1 MADVLV
7 NDETNEAVFLNEA
20 TNAWVPSKLLTN
32 EAGKRIAWDGYA
44 WVPVRDKPKPEK
56 PPQAVEPGAFGR
68 FGQGA
73 ARQFESLVS
82 SGKTAYETVT
92 GENPEEVAKR
102 AEERQKK
109 ITESYAPERGLEDVT
124 KAYREKGLLSAT
136 GEVLY
141 QVPGAVGSLIPTLAG
156 GAIGGLLGGPAGAI
170 AAVAGPSFVTQLGSN
185 LEAQFAEQARLGKP
199 IDPNQGAAAIGAV
212 AQAGLDT
219 VGFMIPF
226 GKAIISPIVKTAGKG
241 GVAAAEKLAAESI
254 TKTLA
259 KGTATGIL
267 AEVPTEVAQQMI
279 ERYQADKELFSDDAQ
294 KEYGEIA
301 YKAAISVAPL
311 GGPSRMLQ
319 RGAARRASE
328 APVITPDDLQGAIV
342 TLKNDQEQ
350 KVEEFDKYSK
360 ESARVTGV
368 NQEQLEA
375 MDKAR
380 VYDIPDLSKAG
391 REIEAEYETL
401 KATYPDQAE
410 FFEQKKLTALAALDA
425 SSKVSIADRGA
436 ANSIFADLAEISK
449 EDNATAQAAEVSRL
463 ETEKKET
470 AIDLEKSIDAQE
482 ANIPSPDERT
492 DAQIT
497 VDAGKASVTP
507 TSSEAATLNRT
518 KLIESVT
525 QRFMASV
532 PTGMEP
538 SAAAL
543 QQEIND
549 AGKSSGLGVSID
561 EANELIKA
569 YSPTPIGR
577 KGKPRQKSEL
587 GLDIEEV
594 AANIGGNASPKSG
607 LSVSPTYSTP
617 VAEAT
622 AIVNRYLEK
631 LTARNKQ
638 GAESASALRG
648 VIFGESFDKDQAL
661 TALKI
666 INGVEKVM
674 GKAAL
679 TNPVGIRFFQK
690 MGDAAARTTTEDTAL
705 NSILEFSLAPE
716 AIAVAGQNYAHET
729 MHVLQDL
736 FKRVDPQ
743 AHSVLNKAFP
753 EGMNASDIPSN
764 LVRFLK
770 RHSNPST
777 GNTYWGDMEGVL
789 NTGNKPASEHMAY
802 VFGAINDIQ
811 ESGVKMDPSV
821 GGAFVKFA
829 NFIKDVL
836 RSIRNSVY
844 TPVGVKSLEIMKKLA
859 SGERQKG
866 FAETPLEKMGAGEQR
881 QQSELSTPVTT
892 EEDRILENKQAGRSS
907 LGVRRNATEEQ
918 IKTADDA
925 AKYNFGRV
933 VWQNG
938 DLALFQTHSITG
950 KPIYKALKGS
960 LSTNVDI
967 DQYTGKELTNE
978 QRVILSSEKN
988 YIENIQQKEY
998 GLNPSIKYANGTAFS
1013 ESLDKA
1019 ISPIAASL
1027 RNMLGIKENI
1037 FFSTVNDAASNE
1049 NFVGPERVINTSAK
1063 IAKHRE
1069 TLGLARRMEDG
1080 NYLILVD
1087 QEALRQKTK
1096 IIEVLS
1102 HEIGHIFEKTEYKNA
1117 SSEVKAALRLEFNK
1131 WLDSNKSKT
1140 AREHIDSM
1148 RPRGV
1153 AKLTTVREGVMSKDL
1168 SAYWRLEA
1176 EWFADQVSKWAT
1188 TSERPVSVIEKYFR
1202 KIADAIKRFFNSAKG
1217 RGFLPNET
1225 FKQYLDGLAESNVN
1239 NLIFEEDSPDTRQSS
1254 NLFSPPSNLTPEQTA
1269 TFNEINGIIARTEA
1283 ATAPVGDRAAR
1294 EVAKDISK
1302 GWFEPVKK
1310 FFDPLRGI
1318 GDAGSYRLY
1327 KGLTHG
1333 TIDTM
1338 KSGLKKLVAPISKAT
1353 KDHPAIYTYM
1363 TTPGASP
1370 SAITDPEARAAAVKA
1385 KRIINGIQENLVKR
1399 KIISK
1404 DEADKYADAY
1414 LPRMFLAY
1422 LKDKRNATGM
1432 RVGFMDYTK
1441 SRVPLSEKQLMQLG
1455 EVKDP
1460 AYLISEAIFR
1470 PVRDMAILNFYER
1483 MGQQTGVKW
1492 VVGLEKH
1499 KFEGAE
1505 LSLPAML
1512 DRAESL
1518 LEGVE
1523 NGIVGPDRAQETKDY
1538 ANRMRN
1544 FASDKLQQ
1552 LTDTFDAKLYKK
1564 IPNDKRYGSLRSM
1577 WIRKEIYEDVLGQSG
1592 FMPSDAEGMM
1602 KFIEDGSFLGN
1613 VQRRWKQTKVPLNP
1627 PTVATNIMSN
1637 IMLASLSGHNLA
1649 LLPYDIYD
1657 AMMQNIKGGK
1667 LREIAQRHGF
1677 HASNMSEAEMK
1688 TTLNELQRKYNASGG
1703 GIGQTMSM
1711 VRAIGR
1717 GMDSAADFYGTI
1729 ETVFKMASVKDGMRK
1744 GLSEKEAVLRAQKW
1758 LFDYSEVNRTVK
1770 WLRNIPFGSP
1780 FITWTYKVI
1789 PLMVETAL
1797 SKNIVR
1803 FAPFVGA
1810 YYLMSLWA
1818 TEGLKE
1824 MGGDDEDKRKL
1835 LKRLPERVAEN
1846 KLLAMTGAGNFVNIG
1861 KLMPFEPF
1869 FKVATALEKGSSY
1882 EVAKSI
1888 ALMGGP
1894 IADILIAFATGKDQF
1909 TGRDIVP
1916 KSASKLES
1924 PLYAASFLA
1933 NEMLPAF
1940 LKDMPK
1946 MAVGSM
1952 AGRPDDVARSEGL
1965 AAEIIKKLSGVEGP
1979 KRSGFEEKQW
1989 TEIGAAMLGIN
2000 VYNPTQMQYALNVDK
2015 ELRKITNINA
2025 DRNEALKDPRL
2036 SPDERRKVA
2045 ERYAEKIREA
2055 AKEIRKFTEDAALS
2069 PGVAKNLASRQP
2081 VR

>member
-56 PPQAVEPGAFGR
+56 PPEEPGVFGR

-92 GENPEEVAKR
+92 GENPAEVAKR

-124 KAYREKGLLSAT
+124 KAYKEKGLLSAA

-219 VGFMIPF
+219 VGFMVPF
-226 GKAIISPIVKTAGKG
+226 GKAIISPIIKTAGKG

-279 ERYQADKELFSDDAQ
+279 ERYQADKELFSDEAQ

-301 YKAAISVAPL
+301 FKTAISVAPL

-328 APVITPDDLQGAIV
+328 APVITPDDLQEAIV

-350 KVEEFDKYSK
+350 KVEAFSK
-360 ESARVTGV
+360 LADDMARVTGV
-368 NQEQLEA
+368 TPEQYDA
-375 MDKAR
+375 MEKLG
-380 VYDIPDLSKAG
+380 VFNVPDISASAKK
-391 REIEAEYETL
+391 IEAPFEAAKAQYPEY
-401 KATYPDQAE
+401 ADA
-410 FFEQKKLTALAALDA
+410 FERMKLAALAANEA
-425 SSKVSIADRGA
+425 SSNLSVAEKGSAKYKGSRKGKQDAASETNSILSFLEEAAAERKAELETQRLADEKVDAESLVQKQTLGGREDLAASIEDQIRQPPGLIPTEQRATEGPQVPPSSRWGTQLSGNQQQRQAADLEAINNAMTTPGGMVNRGYPGPTPGATNQAAAAKANAEAASIAGA
-436 ANSIFADLAEISK
+436 QQEQVLAERAAAVAGAGQARDLAAAGAE
-449 EDNATAQAAEVSRL
+449 QASRL
-463 ETEKKET
+463 AETEGARQGVLET
-470 AIDLEKSIDAQE
+470 ARETSDLAKESQA
-482 ANIPSPDERT
+482 PTPDERT
-492 DAQIT
+492 DTEIT
-497 VDAGKASVTP
+497 VAAGRAAVTP
-507 TSSEAATLNRT
+507 TSSVAATLNRA
-518 KLIESVT
+518 KLIESVA

-532 PTGMEP
+532 ETGQEA
-538 SAAAL
+538 SAASL
-543 QQEIND
+543 QQAIND
-549 AGKSSGLGVSID
+549 AGKSSGLGISLK
-561 EANELIKA
+561 EANELIQK
-569 YSPTPIGR
+569 YSPTPIGQ
-577 KGKPRQKSEL
+577 KGRPRSSSEL

-594 AANIGGNASPKSG
+594 AANIGGNASPKSS

-631 LTARNKQ
+631 LAARNKQ

-705 NSILEFSLAPE
+705 NSVLEFSLAPE

-753 EGMNASDIPSN
+753 EGMNASNIPSN

-777 GNTYWGDMEGVL
+777 GNTYWSDMEGVL
-789 NTGNKPASEHMAY
+789 NRGNKPASEYMAY

-859 SGERQKG
+859 SGERQKK
-866 FAETPLEKMGAGEQR
+866 FADAPLTRMSGSER
-881 QQSELSTPVTT
+881 QQSDLVTPKRTDDGT
-892 EEDRILENKQAGRSS
+892 SFLPRQKEEAFN
-907 LGVRRNATEEQ
+907 
-918 IKTADDA
+918 
-925 AKYNFGRV
+925 
-933 VWQNG
+933 
-938 DLALFQTHSITG
+938 DLA
-950 KPIYKALKGS
+950 
-960 LSTNVDI
+960 
-967 DQYTGKELTNE
+967 DQ
-978 QRVILSSEKN
+978 QRGRPE
-988 YIENIQQKEY
+988 
-998 GLNPSIKYANGTAFS
+998 AAMTA
-1013 ESLDKA
+1013 A
-1019 ISPIAASL
+1019 QYV
-1027 RNMLGIKENI
+1027 LG
-1037 FFSTVNDAASNE
+1037 
-1049 NFVGPERVINTSAK
+1049 G
-1063 IAKHRE
+1063 
-1069 TLGLARRMEDG
+1069 
-1080 NYLILVD
+1080 
-1087 QEALRQKTK
+1087 
-1096 IIEVLS
+1096 
-1102 HEIGHIFEKTEYKNA
+1102 
-1117 SSEVKAALRLEFNK
+1117 
-1131 WLDSNKSKT
+1131 
-1140 AREHIDSM
+1140 
-1148 RPRGV
+1148 
-1153 AKLTTVREGVMSKDL
+1153 GVMSHLLEHVGDL
-1168 SAYWRLEA
+1168 THRMA
-1176 EWFADQVSKWAT
+1176 EYNGSMGLNQVAPKVSTALRSLTNGYGFDREHLQNMVSNKVKPEDEKRVLARYVDEHSKL
-1188 TSERPVSVIEKYFR
+1188 PVYNRMQELGRNAAINLGNKNYDAA
-1202 KIADAIKRFFNSAKG
+1202 IANLREINDAIENKTYTQKANEFDLNYKQKSQTFNQGSKRQASDLVA
-1217 RGFLPNET
+1217 
-1225 FKQYLDGLAESNVN
+1225 
-1239 NLIFEEDSPDTRQSS
+1239 
-1254 NLFSPPSNLTPEQTA
+1254 PPSNLTPEQTA

-1338 KSGLKKLVAPISKAT
+1338 KNGLKKLVAPISKAT

-1499 KFEGAE
+1499 KFEGTE

-1613 VQRRWKQTKVPLNP
+1613 VQRRWKQAKVPLNP
-1627 PTVATNIMSN
+1627 PTVMTNIMSN
-1637 IMLASLSGHNLA
+1637 IMLAALSGHNLA

-1688 TTLNELQRKYNASGG
+1688 TTLNELQRRYNASGG

-1717 GMDSAADFYGTI
+1717 GMDSVADFYGTI
-1729 ETVFKMASVKDGMRK
+1729 ETVFKMAIVKDGLRK

-1810 YYLMSLWA
+1810 YYLLSLWA

-1869 FKVATALEKGSSY
+1869 FKVATALEKGSPL

-1888 ALMGGP
+1888 SLMGGP

-1952 AGRPDDVARSEGL
+1952 TGRPDDVARGEGL
-1965 AAEIIKKLSGVEGP
+1965 AADIIKKLSGVEGP

-1989 TEIGAAMLGIN
+1989 SEIIAAMLGIN
-2000 VYNPTQMQYALNVDK
+2000 VYNPTQMQYAINVDK
-2015 ELRKITNINA
+2015 ELRKITNIKA
-2025 DRNEALKDPRL
+2025 DMNEALKDPRL

>member
-44 WVPVRDKPKPEK
+44 WVPVRDKPKPVDDK
-56 PPQAVEPGAFGR
+56 PQSLLGELGYAVMRGKQYVDIGTTILGGEIGLPGH
-68 FGQGA
+68 
-73 ARQFESLVS
+73 S
-82 SGKTAYETVT
+82 K
-92 GENPEEVAKR
+92 EEVAQSITKEAGELEKYKPSDR
-102 AEERQKK
+102 LQKIKEEADKDKDIGDVWNRYLERPAYDSLRYVLSSVAE
-109 ITESYAPERGLEDVT
+109 SVAPSALIGL
-124 KAYREKGLLSAT
+124 
-136 GEVLY
+136 
-141 QVPGAVGSLIPTLAG
+141 GALAG
-156 GAIGGLLGGPAGAI
+156 LPGGPAGVAAGVGASSAAQEYASTIFSQMQEKGVDARNPQAVLAFLNNKEAMSDAREAGALRGVATGAFDALTARLAGRFI
-170 AAVAGPSFVTQLGSN
+170 AALPKGSGRI
-185 LEAQFAEQARLGKP
+185 AYA
-199 IDPNQGAAAIGAV
+199 GAAAKETGLQAAGGA
-212 AQAGLDT
+212 
-219 VGFMIPF
+219 
-226 GKAIISPIVKTAGKG
+226 G
-241 GVAAAEKLAAESI
+241 GSIAADILE
-254 TKTLA
+254 
-259 KGTATGIL
+259 KGTVDANAAVTEAF
-267 AEVPTEVAQQMI
+267 AEI
-279 ERYQADKELFSDDAQ
+279 
-294 KEYGEIA
+294 
-301 YKAAISVAPL
+301 PL
-311 GGPSRMLQ
+311 GIIETILGVRA
-319 RGAARRASE
+319 RGGRKTRI
-328 APVITPDDLQGAIV
+328 APENITPDDLQGAIV

-350 KVEEFDKYSK
+350 KVEAFSK
-360 ESARVTGV
+360 LADDMARVTGV
-368 NQEQLEA
+368 TPEQYDA
-375 MDKAR
+375 MEKLG
-380 VYDIPDLSKAG
+380 VFNIPDISASAKK
-391 REIEAEYETL
+391 IEAPFEAAKAQYPEY
-401 KATYPDQAE
+401 ADA
-410 FFEQKKLTALAALDA
+410 FERMKLAALAANEA
-425 SSKVSIADRGA
+425 SSNLSIAEKGAAKYKGGRKGKQDAASDAVSILAYQAEAAAERKAELEAQRLADEKVNAESLVQKQTLGGREDLAASIEDQIRQPPGLIPTEQRATEGPQVPPSSRWGTQLSGNQQQRQAADLEAINNAMTTPGGMVNRGYPGPTPGATNQA
-436 ANSIFADLAEISK
+436 AAAKANAEAASIAGAQQEQVLAERAAAVAGAGQTRDLAVAGAEQASSLAETEGARQGVLEATQETADLAKAS
-449 EDNATAQAAEVSRL
+449 QAP
-463 ETEKKET
+463 T
-470 AIDLEKSIDAQE
+470 
-482 ANIPSPDERT
+482 PDERT

-497 VDAGKASVTP
+497 VDKGKAAVTP
-507 TSSEAATLNRT
+507 TPSDAATRNRT
-518 KLIESVT
+518 KLIKSVT
-525 QRFMASV
+525 QRYFASL
-532 PTGMEP
+532 PTGAEAFGP
-538 SAAAL
+538 AL
-543 QQEIND
+543 QQELKD
-549 AGKSSGLGVSID
+549 AGIIISLK
-561 EANELIKA
+561 EANELIQE

-577 KGKPRQKSEL
+577 KGKSRQSSEL

-631 LTARNKQ
+631 LAARNKQ

-705 NSILEFSLAPE
+705 NSVLEFSLAPE

-753 EGMNASDIPSN
+753 EGMNASNIPSN

-777 GNTYWGDMEGVL
+777 GNTYWSDMEGVL
-789 NTGNKPASEHMAY
+789 NRGNKPASEYMAY

-859 SGERQKG
+859 SGERQKK
-866 FAETPLEKMGAGEQR
+866 FADAPLTRMSEGEQ
-881 QQSELSTPVTT
+881 QPSALVTP
-892 EEDRILENKQAGRSS
+892 EKQ
-907 LGVRRNATEEQ
+907 
-918 IKTADDA
+918 
-925 AKYNFGRV
+925 
-933 VWQNG
+933 
-938 DLALFQTHSITG
+938 
-950 KPIYKALKGS
+950 P
-960 LSTNVDI
+960 
-967 DQYTGKELTNE
+967 
-978 QRVILSSEKN
+978 
-988 YIENIQQKEY
+988 
-998 GLNPSIKYANGTAFS
+998 
-1013 ESLDKA
+1013 
-1019 ISPIAASL
+1019 
-1027 RNMLGIKENI
+1027 
-1037 FFSTVNDAASNE
+1037 
-1049 NFVGPERVINTSAK
+1049 
-1063 IAKHRE
+1063 RE
-1069 TLGLARRMEDG
+1069 
-1080 NYLILVD
+1080 
-1087 QEALRQKTK
+1087 
-1096 IIEVLS
+1096 
-1102 HEIGHIFEKTEYKNA
+1102 
-1117 SSEVKAALRLEFNK
+1117 
-1131 WLDSNKSKT
+1131 
-1140 AREHIDSM
+1140 
-1148 RPRGV
+1148 
-1153 AKLTTVREGVMSKDL
+1153 
-1168 SAYWRLEA
+1168 
-1176 EWFADQVSKWAT
+1176 
-1188 TSERPVSVIEKYFR
+1188 
-1202 KIADAIKRFFNSAKG
+1202 
-1217 RGFLPNET
+1217 
-1225 FKQYLDGLAESNVN
+1225 
-1239 NLIFEEDSPDTRQSS
+1239 SS
-1254 NLFSPPSNLTPEQTA
+1254 NLVSPPSNLTPEQTA
-1269 TFNEINGIIARTEA
+1269 AQLQALGYRQDNPAVSRGDTDWLRFAQLRARGGLKLATGSVTGHLRDVSIPVDLLKNIPGAMDENPRPGTVKYDRLMGAIKDYGWKPTPILVRVNHKGKPYIFEGNNRVAVAKALGKTHIPGEINWMNGAEEVDGPWNPKRIAHRLLPIQRQSSNLVAPPSNLTPEQTTTFNEINGIIARTEA

-1338 KSGLKKLVAPISKAT
+1338 KNGLKKLVAPISKAT

-1385 KRIINGIQENLVKR
+1385 KRIINGIQENLVRR

-1499 KFEGAE
+1499 KFEGTE

-1613 VQRRWKQTKVPLNP
+1613 VQRRWKQAKVPLNP
-1627 PTVATNIMSN
+1627 PTVMTNIMSN

-1667 LREIAQRHGF
+1667 LKEIAQRHGF

-1688 TTLNELQRKYNASGG
+1688 TTLNELQRRYNASGG

-1717 GMDSAADFYGTI
+1717 GMDSIANFYGTI
-1729 ETVFKMASVKDGMRK
+1729 ETVFKMAIVKDGLRK

-1810 YYLMSLWA
+1810 YYLLSLWA

-1916 KSASKLES
+1916 KSASKIES

-1965 AAEIIKKLSGVEGP
+1965 AAEIIKKLSGIEGP

-2000 VYNPTQMQYALNVDK
+2000 VYNPTQMQYAINVDK
-2015 ELRKITNINA
+2015 ELRKITNIKA
-2025 DRNEALKDPRL
+2025 DMNEALKDPRL

>member
-1 MADVLV
+1 MGKIAI
-7 NDETNEAVFLNEA
+7 NDETNEASFLNEF
-20 TNAWVPSKLLTN
+20 TNTWDPSKLITDG
-32 EAGKRIAWDGYA
+32 AGKRTAWDGYA
-44 WVPVRDKPKPEK
+44 WVPVRDKPKPVDDK
-56 PPQAVEPGAFGR
+56 PQSLLGELGYGAMRGKQYLDIGTSIAGGELSTF
-68 FGQGA
+68 A
-73 ARQFESLVS
+73 ESLGLPGLPGHS
-82 SGKTAYETVT
+82 K
-92 GENPEEVAKR
+92 EEVAQSIAKEAGELEKYKPSDR
-102 AEERQKK
+102 LQKIKEEADKDKDIGDVWNRYLERPAYDSLRYVLSSVAE
-109 ITESYAPERGLEDVT
+109 SVAPSALIGL
-124 KAYREKGLLSAT
+124 
-136 GEVLY
+136 
-141 QVPGAVGSLIPTLAG
+141 GALAG
-156 GAIGGLLGGPAGAI
+156 LPGGPAGVAAGVGASSAAQEYASTIFSQMQEKGVDARNPQAVLAFLNNKEAMSDAREAGALRGVATGAFDALTAGLAGRFISALPKGSGRIAYAGATAKETGLQAAGGAGGSI
-170 AAVAGPSFVTQLGSN
+170 AADILEKGTVDANAAVT
-185 LEAQFAEQARLGKP
+185 EAFAE
-199 IDPNQGAAAIGAV
+199 I
-212 AQAGLDT
+212 
-219 VGFMIPF
+219 
-226 GKAIISPIVKTAGKG
+226 
-241 GVAAAEKLAAESI
+241 
-254 TKTLA
+254 
-259 KGTATGIL
+259 
-267 AEVPTEVAQQMI
+267 
-279 ERYQADKELFSDDAQ
+279 
-294 KEYGEIA
+294 
-301 YKAAISVAPL
+301 PL
-311 GGPSRMLQ
+311 GIIETILGVRA
-319 RGAARRASE
+319 RGGRKTRI
-328 APVITPDDLQGAIV
+328 APENITPDDLQGAIV

-350 KVEEFDKYSK
+350 KVEAFSK
-360 ESARVTGV
+360 LADDMARVTGV
-368 NQEQLEA
+368 TPEQYDA
-375 MDKAR
+375 MEKLG
-380 VYDIPDLSKAG
+380 VFNVPDISDSAKK
-391 REIEAEYETL
+391 IEAPFEAAKAQYPEY
-401 KATYPDQAE
+401 ADA
-410 FFEQKKLTALAALDA
+410 FERMKLAALAASEA
-425 SSKVSIADRGA
+425 SSNLSVAEKGSAKYKGSRKGKQDA
-436 ANSIFADLAEISK
+436 ASETNSILSFLEEAAAERKAELETQRLADEKVDAESLVQKQTLGGREDLAASIQDQIDQPPGLIPTEQR
-449 EDNATAQAAEVSRL
+449 ATDGPQVSPSSRWGTQLSGNQQQRQAAEQEALNNAMTTPGGMVNRGYPGPTTGAVDLRNKAIAEQQVLAARAASVAGAEQTRDLAVERAEEASRL
-463 ETEKKET
+463 AKTEGARQGVLETTQETSDLAKESQVPT
-470 AIDLEKSIDAQE
+470 TK
-482 ANIPSPDERT
+482 DERT
-492 DAQIT
+492 ETQKTLA
-497 VDAGKASVTP
+497 AGKAAVTP

-549 AGKSSGLGVSID
+549 AGKSSGLGVSLEKAD
-561 EANELIKA
+561 ELIKA
-569 YSPTPIGR
+569 YSPTPIGK
-577 KGKPRQKSEL
+577 KGKPRQSSEL

-753 EGMNASDIPSN
+753 EGMNASNIPSN

-777 GNTYWGDMEGVL
+777 GNTYWSDMEGVL
-789 NTGNKPASEHMAY
+789 NRGNKPASEHMAY

-859 SGERQKG
+859 SGERQKK
-866 FAETPLEKMGAGEQR
+866 FADAPLTRMSGSEQ
-881 QQSELSTPVTT
+881 QQSDLVTPEKPSRFSPRQK
-892 EEDRILENKQAGRSS
+892 EEAFNDLADQQRGQPENAMTAAQYVLGGGVMSHLLEH
-907 LGVRRNATEEQ
+907 V
-918 IKTADDA
+918 
-925 AKYNFGRV
+925 
-933 VWQNG
+933 G
-938 DLALFQTHSITG
+938 DLTHRMAEHNG
-950 KPIYKALKGS
+950 GVGL
-960 LSTNVDI
+960 
-967 DQYTGKELTNE
+967 DQVAPKVRTAIRRLTNE
-978 QRVILSSEKN
+978 YGFDREHLKNMVNNKVKPEDEKRVLARYVDEHSKLPVYNRMQELGRDAAINLGNKN
-988 YIENIQQKEY
+988 YDAAIANLREINDAIENKTYTQK
-998 GLNPSIKYANGTAFS
+998 ANEFDPNYKQKSQTFNQGS
-1013 ESLDKA
+1013 KRQ
-1019 ISPIAASL
+1019 AS
-1027 RNMLGIKENI
+1027 
-1037 FFSTVNDAASNE
+1037 D
-1049 NFVGPERVINTSAK
+1049 
-1063 IAKHRE
+1063 
-1069 TLGLARRMEDG
+1069 
-1080 NYLILVD
+1080 LV
-1087 QEALRQKTK
+1087 A
-1096 IIEVLS
+1096 
-1102 HEIGHIFEKTEYKNA
+1102 
-1117 SSEVKAALRLEFNK
+1117 
-1131 WLDSNKSKT
+1131 
-1140 AREHIDSM
+1140 
-1148 RPRGV
+1148 
-1153 AKLTTVREGVMSKDL
+1153 
-1168 SAYWRLEA
+1168 
-1176 EWFADQVSKWAT
+1176 
-1188 TSERPVSVIEKYFR
+1188 
-1202 KIADAIKRFFNSAKG
+1202 
-1217 RGFLPNET
+1217 
-1225 FKQYLDGLAESNVN
+1225 
-1239 NLIFEEDSPDTRQSS
+1239 
-1254 NLFSPPSNLTPEQTA
+1254 PPSNLTPEQTA

-1294 EVAKDISK
+1294 AVAKDISK

-1338 KSGLKKLVAPISKAT
+1338 KNGLKKLVAPISKAT

-1370 SAITDPEARAAAVKA
+1370 SAITDPEARSAAVKA
-1385 KRIINGIQENLVKR
+1385 KRIINGIQENLVRR

-1499 KFEGAE
+1499 KFEGTE

-1592 FMPSDAEGMM
+1592 FMPSDAEGML

-1613 VQRRWKQTKVPLNP
+1613 VQRRWKQAKVPLNP
-1627 PTVATNIMSN
+1627 PTVMTNIMSN

-1677 HASNMSEAEMK
+1677 RASNMSEAEMK
-1688 TTLNELQRKYNASGG
+1688 NTLNELQRRYNASGG

-1717 GMDSAADFYGTI
+1717 GMDSVANFYGTI

-1869 FKVATALEKGSSY
+1869 FKVATALEKGSPY

-1888 ALMGGP
+1888 QMMGGP

-1952 AGRPDDVARSEGL
+1952 TGRPDDVARSEGL
-1965 AAEIIKKLSGVEGP
+1965 AADTIKKLSGIEGP
-1979 KRSGFEEKQW
+1979 KRSGFEKKEW
-1989 TEIGAAMLGIN
+1989 SEIIAAMLGIN
-2000 VYNPTQMQYALNVDK
+2000 VYNPTQMQYAINVDK

>member
-1 MADVLV
+1 M
-7 NDETNEAVFLNEA
+7 
-20 TNAWVPSKLLTN
+20 
-32 EAGKRIAWDGYA
+32 
-44 WVPVRDKPKPEK
+44 
-56 PPQAVEPGAFGR
+56 
-68 FGQGA
+68 
-73 ARQFESLVS
+73 
-82 SGKTAYETVT
+82 
-92 GENPEEVAKR
+92 
-102 AEERQKK
+102 
-109 ITESYAPERGLEDVT
+109 
-124 KAYREKGLLSAT
+124 
-136 GEVLY
+136 
-141 QVPGAVGSLIPTLAG
+141 
-156 GAIGGLLGGPAGAI
+156 
-170 AAVAGPSFVTQLGSN
+170 
-185 LEAQFAEQARLGKP
+185 
-199 IDPNQGAAAIGAV
+199 
-212 AQAGLDT
+212 
-219 VGFMIPF
+219 
-226 GKAIISPIVKTAGKG
+226 
-241 GVAAAEKLAAESI
+241 
-254 TKTLA
+254 
-259 KGTATGIL
+259 
-267 AEVPTEVAQQMI
+267 
-279 ERYQADKELFSDDAQ
+279 
-294 KEYGEIA
+294 
-301 YKAAISVAPL
+301 
-311 GGPSRMLQ
+311 
-319 RGAARRASE
+319 
-328 APVITPDDLQGAIV
+328 
-342 TLKNDQEQ
+342 
-350 KVEEFDKYSK
+350 
-360 ESARVTGV
+360 
-368 NQEQLEA
+368 
-375 MDKAR
+375 
-380 VYDIPDLSKAG
+380 
-391 REIEAEYETL
+391 
-401 KATYPDQAE
+401 
-410 FFEQKKLTALAALDA
+410 
-425 SSKVSIADRGA
+425 
-436 ANSIFADLAEISK
+436 
-449 EDNATAQAAEVSRL
+449 
-463 ETEKKET
+463 
-470 AIDLEKSIDAQE
+470 
-482 ANIPSPDERT
+482 
-492 DAQIT
+492 
-497 VDAGKASVTP
+497 
-507 TSSEAATLNRT
+507 
-518 KLIESVT
+518 
-525 QRFMASV
+525 
-532 PTGMEP
+532 
-538 SAAAL
+538 
-543 QQEIND
+543 
-549 AGKSSGLGVSID
+549 
-561 EANELIKA
+561 
-569 YSPTPIGR
+569 
-577 KGKPRQKSEL
+577 
-587 GLDIEEV
+587 

-631 LTARNKQ
+631 LAARNKQ

-777 GNTYWGDMEGVL
+777 GNTYWSDMEGVL

-859 SGERQKG
+859 SGERQKK
-866 FAETPLEKMGAGEQR
+866 FADAPLTRMSEGEQ
-881 QQSELSTPVTT
+881 QPSALVTP
-892 EEDRILENKQAGRSS
+892 EKQ
-907 LGVRRNATEEQ
+907 
-918 IKTADDA
+918 
-925 AKYNFGRV
+925 
-933 VWQNG
+933 
-938 DLALFQTHSITG
+938 
-950 KPIYKALKGS
+950 P
-960 LSTNVDI
+960 
-967 DQYTGKELTNE
+967 
-978 QRVILSSEKN
+978 
-988 YIENIQQKEY
+988 
-998 GLNPSIKYANGTAFS
+998 
-1013 ESLDKA
+1013 
-1019 ISPIAASL
+1019 
-1027 RNMLGIKENI
+1027 
-1037 FFSTVNDAASNE
+1037 
-1049 NFVGPERVINTSAK
+1049 
-1063 IAKHRE
+1063 RE
-1069 TLGLARRMEDG
+1069 
-1080 NYLILVD
+1080 
-1087 QEALRQKTK
+1087 
-1096 IIEVLS
+1096 
-1102 HEIGHIFEKTEYKNA
+1102 
-1117 SSEVKAALRLEFNK
+1117 
-1131 WLDSNKSKT
+1131 
-1140 AREHIDSM
+1140 
-1148 RPRGV
+1148 
-1153 AKLTTVREGVMSKDL
+1153 
-1168 SAYWRLEA
+1168 
-1176 EWFADQVSKWAT
+1176 
-1188 TSERPVSVIEKYFR
+1188 
-1202 KIADAIKRFFNSAKG
+1202 
-1217 RGFLPNET
+1217 
-1225 FKQYLDGLAESNVN
+1225 
-1239 NLIFEEDSPDTRQSS
+1239 SS
-1254 NLFSPPSNLTPEQTA
+1254 NLVAPPSNLTPEQTT

-1294 EVAKDISK
+1294 AVAKDISK

-1370 SAITDPEARAAAVKA
+1370 SAITDPEARSAAVKA
-1385 KRIINGIQENLVKR
+1385 KRIINGIQENLVRR

-1499 KFEGAE
+1499 KFEGTE

-1613 VQRRWKQTKVPLNP
+1613 VQRRWKQAKVPLNP
-1627 PTVATNIMSN
+1627 PTVITNIMSN

-1657 AMMQNIKGGK
+1657 ATMQNFKGGK

-1688 TTLNELQRKYNASGG
+1688 TTLNELQRRYNASGG

-1717 GMDSAADFYGTI
+1717 GMDSAANFYGTI

-1861 KLMPFEPF
+1861 KFMPFEPF
-1869 FKVATALEKGSSY
+1869 FKMATALEKGSSY

-1916 KSASKLES
+1916 KSASKIES
-1924 PLYAASFLA
+1924 PIYAASFLA

-1952 AGRPDDVARSEGL
+1952 TGRPDDVARSEGL
-1965 AAEIIKKLSGVEGP
+1965 AADIIKKLSGIEGP
-1979 KRSGFEEKQW
+1979 KRSGFEERKW
-1989 TEIGAAMLGIN
+1989 SEIIAAMLGIN
-2000 VYNPTQMQYALNVDK
+2000 VYNPTQMQYAINVDK
-2015 ELRKITNINA
+2015 ELRKISDIKA
-2025 DRNEALKDPRL
+2025 DMNQALKDPRL

-2045 ERYAEKIREA
+2045 ERYSEKIKEA
-2055 AKEIRKFTEDAALS
+2055 AVEIRKFTEDAALS